1 MLNYIWFGLMA
12 VALVVA
18 AVNGTAEAVTR
29 GAVEAASTAVQIAI
43 GLVGIMTLWLGMMRV
58 AEAAGLVSLV
68 GRALRPL
75 LRWIFPDVPPEHPA
89 AGAIVLALAANM
101 LGLNNAA
108 TPLGIKAMEELQTL
122 NPDKDTATNAMVTLM
137 AITTAGVQL
146 IPASMIGVLAAAGST
161 NPTARGGALVIR
173 AALDAI
179 SVWAIPVLLVSI
191 PLAGIIRKVK
201 VYDVFIDGAKEGF
214 DVAVKIIPFL
224 VGILVAIGMFRGSGA
239 MDLVTAGLR
248 PLVAPTGFPPEL
260 VPLAILRSLT
270 GSGSL
275 AFTTDLIK
283 SHGPDS
289 LIARTAA
296 TMYGSSETTFY
307 VLAVYFGAVGVRRT
321 RHAVP
326 AALIADLVAAIA
338 AVVVCAWMF

>member
-1 MLNYIWFGLMA
+1 
-12 VALVVA
+12 
-18 AVNGTAEAVTR
+18 
-29 GAVEAASTAVQIAI
+29 
-43 GLVGIMTLWLGMMRV
+43 
-58 AEAAGLVSLV
+58 
-68 GRALRPL
+68 
-75 LRWIFPDVPPEHPA
+75 
-89 AGAIVLALAANM
+89 
-101 LGLNNAA
+101 
-108 TPLGIKAMEELQTL
+108 
-122 NPDKDTATNAMVTLM
+122 
-137 AITTAGVQL
+137 
-146 IPASMIGVLAAAGST
+146 
-161 NPTARGGALVIR
+161 VIR
-173 AALDAI
+173 SVLDAI
-179 SVWAIPVLLVSI
+179 SVWAIPFLLVAI

-214 DVAVKIIPFL
+214 EVAVRIIPFL

-239 MDLVTAGLR
+239 MDLLMAGLH
-248 PLVAPTGFPPEL
+248 PLVARTGFPPEL

-283 SHGPDS
+283 THGADS
-289 LIARTAA
+289 VIARTAA

-338 AVVVCAWMF
+338 AVAVCAWMF

>member
-1 MLNYIWFGLMA
+1 M
-12 VALVVA
+12 
-18 AVNGTAEAVTR
+18 
-29 GAVEAASTAVQIAI
+29 
-43 GLVGIMTLWLGMMRV
+43 
-58 AEAAGLVSLV
+58 
-68 GRALRPL
+68 
-75 LRWIFPDVPPEHPA
+75 
-89 AGAIVLALAANM
+89 
-101 LGLNNAA
+101 
-108 TPLGIKAMEELQTL
+108 
-122 NPDKDTATNAMVTLM
+122 
-137 AITTAGVQL
+137 
-146 IPASMIGVLAAAGST
+146 
-161 NPTARGGALVIR
+161 IR
-173 AALDAI
+173 AVLDAI

-214 DVAVKIIPFL
+214 DVAVRIIPFL

-248 PLVAPTGFPPEL
+248 PLVAPAGFPPEL

-283 SHGPDS
+283 AHGADS

-307 VLAVYFGAVGVRRT
+307 VIAVYFGAVGVRRT

-326 AALIADLVAAIA
+326 AALIADLAAAIA
-338 AVVVCAWMF
+338 AVAVCAWLF